1 MRATFSFLALAALV
15 CAGGCAFERGS
26 TGLSPSTSTDTTSP
40 TAAPAA
46 APVASAPTY
55 MGTWSTAAAPTLAL
69 NPSTCGNLQWAITSQ
84 TASQISGTFSATCA
98 GGITLSGAATGQI
111 ANLQSIPI
119 TITGTGSMPG
129 YPSCAFSIDGTGTV
143 MDNNTAL
150 QVVYTGTTCVGP
162 VRGTET
168 LRKKTAASEP
178 STPAPTPAPAPEPTP
193 APAPIDMGA
202 DQMNLAEAAVYNSP
216 ADVASWPITTRITR
230 LQMLGC
236 NGGIALTF
244 GAQNSWPDYTPPGWD
259 GPLQYT
265 VWAVVNVNGRWNTS
279 GFIQFWR
286 GRENTGA
293 PILPL
298 SCGFPVNWAYD
309 HRWGPMNGY
318 RPSVGERMGFFVTAG
333 DARNNG
339 GVTSL
344 RERSNVVV
352 VDLPAEFG
360 TWTW

>member
-1 MRATFSFLALAALV
+1 
-15 CAGGCAFERGS
+15 
-26 TGLSPSTSTDTTSP
+26 
-40 TAAPAA
+40 
-46 APVASAPTY
+46 
-55 MGTWSTAAAPTLAL
+55 MGTWATAAAPTLAL
-69 NPSTCGNLQWAITSQ
+69 NPSTCGNLQWAISSQ
-84 TASQISGTFSATCA
+84 TSSEISGTFSASCA
-98 GGITLSGAATGQI
+98 GGISLSGTATGQI
-111 ANLQSIPI
+111 SNLQNIPI
-119 TITGTGSMPG
+119 TINGVGSLPG
-129 YPSCAFSIDGTGTV
+129 VAACAFTIDGTGAV
-143 MDNNTAL
+143 IDNSTAL
-150 QVVYTGTTCVGP
+150 QVVYTGNTCLGP

-168 LRKKTAASEP
+168 LRKKSSAVEP
-178 STPAPTPAPAPEPTP
+178 PAPPASAPGPAPLP
-193 APAPIDMGA
+193 APVDYAA
-202 DQMNLAEAAVYNSP
+202 DQMNLAEATVYNSP

-236 NGGIALTF
+236 NGGIAVTF
-244 GAQNSWPDYTPPGWD
+244 GAQNTWPEYTPAGWD

-265 VWAVVNVNGRWNTS
+265 LWAVVNVNGRWNTS

-298 SCGFPVNWAYD
+298 GCGFPVNWAYD

-333 DARNNG
+333 DARNVPV
-339 GVTSL
+339 VTSV